1 MGPSPNADSG
11 ELYSG
16 SMGVLGSFSLGK
28 RKHLFGVLSMLN
40 PDGISQGNVFKR
52 APEAV
57 ESLPGQGSGCPQED
71 RLS

>member
-1 MGPSPNADSG
+1 
-11 ELYSG
+11 
-16 SMGVLGSFSLGK
+16 
-28 RKHLFGVLSMLN
+28 MLN

-71 RLS
+71 RLSWDMKHWSLERSGD